1 MSLGQ
6 AAGGRPRGVARP
18 PARPT
23 APGLGLGLG
32 LGAKQR
38 GGFQQATQQG
48 NAGGWLAAHPGV
60 QQRIQQESPTGWRAT
75 NLQNFIG
82 TGQRQPYMGGARGAP
97 GSDNMPQ
104 PPPAQQ
110 RPPMMIGQP
119 PPPATMGQV
128 GGNMY
133 GQQGVGGGGY
143 QLPNMG
149 VNPGMQSVL
158 QNRANGFNAPPP
170 QYMAQMR
177 AQEAQYPGSTM
188 LAGAGGGGPFQGTQ
202 WSGFQP
208 TRQNMLPPGFMDQAR
223 ADFQRG
229 QQTYGPDY
237 GRAIP
242 QGPSSLGM
250 GGGRYGGGYPFAQ
263 SNYQSGN
270 SMLGPN
276 WQPGQPA

>member
-38 GGFQQATQQG
+38 GGFQQATQAG

-60 QQRIQQESPTGWRAT
+60 QQRIQRESPTGWQAT

-97 GSDNMPQ
+97 GFDNMPQ

-170 QYMAQMR
+170 QYMQQMR

-188 LAGAGGGGPFQGTQ
+188 LAQPGGFGAPTYGSRGGPGYMGGGMGSIDRGPIGP
-202 WSGFQP
+202 GYMGGMGLQP
-208 TRQNMLPPGFMDQAR
+208 MN
-223 ADFQRG
+223 
-229 QQTYGPDY
+229 
-237 GRAIP
+237 
-242 QGPSSLGM
+242 PSMAGINQGM
-250 GGGRYGGGYPFAQ
+250 GGYPSGY
-263 SNYQSGN
+263 
-270 SMLGPN
+270 
-276 WQPGQPA
+276 